1 MVIPLNT
8 NGAASSAGEAVPII
22 SICDTVKLSSTCCNS
37 KQSFFLSNIYIYI
50 YILSKESLKL
60 LTVFELTFNFIER
73 EYVVS
78 FNNVN
83 MHLLSLSNI
92 PYMTSVAN
100 VV

>member
-37 KQSFFLSNIYIYI
+37 KQSFFLSNI